1 VCSALVVCLLD
12 FRIFQ
17 HGACAVL
24 DLSLALEGIAM
35 DQIASFVVF
44 MLAAM
49 AISLSVLVA
58 VVFCIGLC
66 EGASWMWT
74 RFHLSP
80 VTHRHSSLIS
90 R

>member
-1 VCSALVVCLLD
+1 
-12 FRIFQ
+12 
-17 HGACAVL
+17 
-24 DLSLALEGIAM
+24 M
-35 DQIASFVVF
+35 DQIASFIVF

-66 EGASWMWT
+66 EGASWVWT
-74 RFHLSP
+74 RFHLAP
-80 VTHRHSSLIS
+80 AEHRHSSLAS

>member
-1 VCSALVVCLLD
+1 
-12 FRIFQ
+12 
-17 HGACAVL
+17 
-24 DLSLALEGIAM
+24 M
-35 DQIASFVVF
+35 DQVASFVVF

-66 EGASWMWT
+66 EGASWIWT
-74 RFHLSP
+74 RLHLAP
-80 VTHRHSSLIS
+80 VTHRHSFLSS

>member
-1 VCSALVVCLLD
+1 
-12 FRIFQ
+12 
-17 HGACAVL
+17 
-24 DLSLALEGIAM
+24 M

-66 EGASWMWT
+66 EGASWVWT
-74 RFHLSP
+74 RLHLAP
-80 VTHRHSSLIS
+80 VEHRHSSLAP

>member
-1 VCSALVVCLLD
+1 V
-12 FRIFQ
+12 
-17 HGACAVL
+17 
-24 DLSLALEGIAM
+24 EGIAM

-58 VVFCIGLC
+58 VVFCIGIC
-66 EGASWMWT
+66 EGASWMWM
-74 RFHLSP
+74 RLHLSP
-80 VTHRHSSLIS
+80 AVHRRSSFIP